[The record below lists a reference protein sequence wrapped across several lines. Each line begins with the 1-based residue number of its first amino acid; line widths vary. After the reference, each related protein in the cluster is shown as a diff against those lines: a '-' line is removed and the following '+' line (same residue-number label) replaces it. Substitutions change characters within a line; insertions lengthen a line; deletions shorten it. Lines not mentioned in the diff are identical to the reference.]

1 MTCFQEDFELGRTR
15 VWFIQPTWLTST
27 QRPPQFGSYDL
38 LDGTIC
44 QLDYATP
51 YLYREVGGSTLYS
64 MIFFSMGKEEY
75 KGENE
80 CEQWRVLVIW
90 EGEGWLILWV
100 LLNQIVA
107 NNSFMTW
114 KMAYMMVDFIY

>member
-1 MTCFQEDFELGRTR
+1 
-15 VWFIQPTWLTST
+15 
-27 QRPPQFGSYDL
+27 
-38 LDGTIC
+38 
-44 QLDYATP
+44 
-51 YLYREVGGSTLYS
+51 
-64 MIFFSMGKEEY
+64 MGKGEY

-80 CEQWRVLVIW
+80 CEQWRVLIIW

-107 NNSFMTW
+107 NNSFMTS